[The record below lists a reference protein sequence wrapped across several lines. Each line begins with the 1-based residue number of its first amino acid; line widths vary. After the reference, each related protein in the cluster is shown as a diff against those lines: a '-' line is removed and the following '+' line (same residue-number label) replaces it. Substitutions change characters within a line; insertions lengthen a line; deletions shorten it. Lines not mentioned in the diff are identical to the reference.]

1 LNLLTKS
8 FMPAQITNIKIEKI
22 SAPVSGMTCA
32 SCVAR
37 VEKSIAKVE
46 GVTNV
51 AVNLATEK
59 VTVNIDKSKIGIDE
73 IKKVVEE
80 AGYRID
86 LSTWDEEKNSSN
98 TDDESEKTSGYD
110 LTLKKD
116 FLFALALTIP
126 IFILSMS
133 QMFEGFRELIPF
145 TDSQLNKILLILTTP
160 VIFISGKRFYKIF
173 WNNLKH
179 LTADMNSLVAVGT
192 GAAFSFSVLMTLF
205 PELILKEGEIPHVY
219 FDTTVVIITLILMG
233 KWLEARA
240 KTKTGTAVK
249 KLIAL
254 KPKTALI
261 KSADGEKVINVAEL
275 KTGDIVIVKPGEK
288 IPADGEIISGYS
300 AVDES
305 MLTGESFPV
314 EKAAGDKI
322 FGGTINKYGSFE
334 FEVTAIGKD
343 SVLGKII
350 TLVEE
355 AQGSKAPIQKL
366 ADKVAAIFVPIVIAI
381 AVVTFIVWF
390 TVDGDDAFT
399 KALINF
405 VAVLIIA
412 CPCAMGLA
420 TPTALIVGIGKGA
433 ENGILIKDGE
443 HLELAHKISTVIF
456 DKTGTITEGK
466 PFVSKVI
473 SNSYDENEL
482 IKLTASLEKRSEHPL
497 AEAIVNYAKPKA
509 IVLCNPEKFESTTG
523 FGLTGIVE
531 NKKIIIGN
539 KIFLSNYNVTSND
552 FEKNADQLSSEGKTV
567 VHVAIDGKSS
577 GIISIEDPIKNSSA
591 EAIKELKRLNI
602 KTIMITGDSKRNAE
616 HIAKHLGIDDFEAE
630 VLPEDK
636 ANIVAKYQKQG
647 EIIAMVGD
655 GINDAPALAQADV
668 GIAVGT
674 GTDVAIETGDIVLIK
689 GDLMGVVKAIKL
701 SKATIR
707 TIKQNLFWAFIYNTV
722 GIPLAAIG
730 WLNPM
735 FAALAMA
742 FSSVSV
748 VTNSLRLK
756 KLKL

>member
-1 LNLLTKS
+1 MK
-8 FMPAQITNIKIEKI
+8 E
-22 SAPVSGMTCA
+22 
-32 SCVAR
+32 
-37 VEKSIAKVE
+37 
-46 GVTNV
+46 
-51 AVNLATEK
+51 
-59 VTVNIDKSKIGIDE
+59 
-73 IKKVVEE
+73 
-80 AGYRID
+80 
-86 LSTWDEEKNSSN
+86 
-98 TDDESEKTSGYD
+98 
-110 LTLKKD
+110 
-116 FLFALALTIP
+116 
-126 IFILSMS
+126 
-133 QMFEGFRELIPF
+133 FREQIPF
-145 TDSQLNKILLILTTP
+145 TDFQLNKILLILTTP
-160 VIFISGKRFYKIF
+160 VIFISGKRFFKIF

-179 LTADMNSLVAVGT
+179 FTADMNSLVAVGT
-192 GAAFSFSVLMTLF
+192 GAAFSFSVLITLF
-205 PELILKEGEIPHVY
+205 PELVLKAGEIPHVY

-233 KWLEARA
+233 KWLESRA

-249 KLIAL
+249 KLIDL

-261 KSADGEKVINVAEL
+261 KTVDGEKAINVNEL
-275 KTGDIVIVKPGEK
+275 KKGDIVIVKPGEK
-288 IPADGEIISGYS
+288 IPADGKIILGYS
-300 AVDES
+300 SVDES
-305 MLTGESFPV
+305 MLTGESFPE
-314 EKAAGDKI
+314 EKTEGDKI
-322 FGGTINKYGSFE
+322 IGGTINKSGSFE
-334 FEVTAIGKD
+334 FEVTATGID

-366 ADKVAAIFVPIVIAI
+366 ADKVAAVFVPIVIVI
-381 AVVTFIVWF
+381 AVITFMVWFIVG
-390 TVDGDDAFT
+390 GDDAFT

-443 HLELAHKISTVIF
+443 HLELAHKISTILF

-466 PFVSKVI
+466 PIVSKVV
-473 SNSYDENEL
+473 SNGYDENEL
-482 IKLTASLEKRSEHPL
+482 IKFVASLEKRSEHPL
-497 AEAIVNYAKPKA
+497 AQAIVNYAKSKT
-509 IVLCNPEKFESTTG
+509 ISITDPEKFESITG

-539 KIFLSNYNVTSND
+539 KNFLSNYNITSND
-552 FEKNADQLSSEGKTV
+552 FEENADQFSSEGKTV

-577 GIISIEDPIKNSSA
+577 GIIAIEDPIKNTSA

-602 KTIMITGDSKRNAE
+602 KTIMITGDNKCNAE
-616 HIAKHLGIDDFEAE
+616 HIAKQLGIDDFEAE

-636 ANIVAKYQKQG
+636 ANIVAKYQRQG
-647 EIIAMVGD
+647 EIVAMVGD

-668 GIAVGT
+668 GIAIGT

-689 GDLMGVVKAIKL
+689 GDLMGVAKAIKL